1 VAPRFKNLL
10 RLEAGYPALR
20 CHNLTKH
27 RSHAQHTHHKHNLEE
42 EHLPN
47 DLKKY
52 RRGLVSSELL
62 SETEIIF
69 LLETKGQQQAASE
82 RRAGKEDE
90 LPAELEQQGQRD
102 EARRRLSHLQQVPD
116 QRRAELQQRF
126 ADRAVHLAQRQ
137 LKNLR

>member
-1 VAPRFKNLL
+1 MAPRFKNLL

-20 CHNLTKH
+20 CHIV
-27 RSHAQHTHHKHNLEE
+27 EDPP
-42 EHLPN
+42 HLS
-47 DLKKY
+47 DLKNTA
-52 RRGLVSSELL
+52 GSELL
-62 SETEIIF
+62 SETEIIS
-69 LLETKGQQQAASE
+69 LLESATSKLASE
-82 RRAGKEDE
+82 RRAVKEDE

-102 EARRRLSHLQQVPD
+102 DAPRRLSHLQQVVD